1 MQIQLY
7 RWYSSLL
14 IPGWRP
20 VHRDNRTVL
29 IDTNL
34 AVTIDSTGAAI
45 GIWRLCENTKGTVCE
60 DQCCTFPHLLTAS
73 NWKDPATYVPH
84 SDRQIFKGIKPFG
97 AE

>member
-1 MQIQLY
+1 M
-7 RWYSSLL
+7 
-14 IPGWRP
+14 
-20 VHRDNRTVL
+20 HRDNRTVL